1 METGEKKI
9 DNGALPPA
17 PPVPLATPNLTDW
30 SSPDDPEDPHNWSF
44 GKRSYHAGITAAY
57 AFTTYVLPRTFLSYH
72 LGIVWLLTDS
82 SLLANRTFMSSIYSS
97 GTDEVIKQF
106 GVSET
111 VSLLGL
117 SMYCLGLS
125 FGPILAAPL
134 SETLGRSIVYR
145 GSFPIA
151 ALFTIGCA
159 VGQNIAT
166 IIICRFF
173 AGFFAAP
180 ALSIG
185 GGTIADIFHPS
196 SRGVAMSSFLL
207 APFLGP
213 AVG

>member
-1 METGEKKI
+1 
-9 DNGALPPA
+9 
-17 PPVPLATPNLTDW
+17 
-30 SSPDDPEDPHNWSF
+30 
-44 GKRSYHAGITAAY
+44 
-57 AFTTYVLPRTFLSYH
+57 
-72 LGIVWLLTDS
+72 
-82 SLLANRTFMSSIYSS
+82 MSSIYSS
-97 GTDEVIKQF
+97 GTKEVAERY
-106 GVSET
+106 GVSTT
-111 VSLLGL
+111 VSLLGI

-125 FGPILAAPL
+125 FGPVLAAPL

-145 GSFPIA
+145 VSLPLA

-159 VGQNIAT
+159 VAQNMAT

-196 SRGVAMSSFLL
+196 SRGVAMSLFLL